1 MGGLMG
7 IFRKNQIAEEG
18 KKRLKKRWW
27 VLLAIAAFT
36 LYGQVS
42 PETVDSWSNS
52 VQDWTNALKDLL
64 PW

>member
-1 MGGLMG
+1 MG
-7 IFRKNQIAEEG
+7 IFRRNQLAEEG

-27 VLLAIAAFT
+27 VLLTIAAFT
-36 LYGQVS
+36 LYGRVS

-52 VQDWTNALKDLL
+52 IEDWTNALKDLL